1 MPATLTA
8 RLPPVYQERPERGER
23 GGRAFLSHAGKL
35 LLRRLF
41 SERSGEAFI
50 RWLSLGSD
58 ALPTE
63 LRPRPK
69 KGTAPS
75 LQQGIAK
82 KRLQADDLIVRTL
95 LDLHR
100 ADGQTMAEYSII
112 LAVITPAIVL
122 TISLLSDRI
131 AGLFTALP
139 SLIP

>member
-1 MPATLTA
+1 ML
-8 RLPPVYQERPERGER
+8 YQ
-23 GGRAFLSHAGKL
+23 LSYV
-35 LLRRLF
+35 RV
-41 SERSGEAFI
+41 
-50 RWLSLGSD
+50 
-58 ALPTE
+58 
-63 LRPRPK
+63 PK
-69 KGTAPS
+69 RVPHPS

-82 KRLQADDLIVRTL
+82 KRLQADDLTVRTL